1 MATDRGIPREQRAIT
16 EGAAVY
22 AADGD
27 QLGTVKEVRGQYFK
41 VDAPMRPDYWLPFA
55 VVHAAV
61 GGELQLGFDKDRLGE
76 YTVTAPDAATTAPN
90 TTPDTA
96 TSTATSTRTDAL
108 AATDT
113 DSYSDTDIDSA
124 HRQPSTAREGDQ
136 TEWARPTAHELEL
149 REEELR
155 VATQRQAAGEV
166 RLRKEVAEETTV
178 LEVPVRREVLLIEH
192 VTGTGKVLVGD
203 RELAAGETLQL
214 TLYEERV
221 TANKEVVVAEDV
233 TVRTAEVQHTE
244 QLQGTVRKEQLVVDD
259 PQGRVVGDGG
269 TDGRDGRERR
279 AETGLPTAGT

>member
-1 MATDRGIPREQRAIT
+1 MATDQGVPREMGAIT

-41 VDAPMRPDYWLPFA
+41 VDAPMRPDYWLPFT
-55 VVHAAV
+55 VVHGAV

-76 YTVTAPDAATTAPN
+76 YTVAAPDDATATAPN
-90 TTPDTA
+90 TAPATA
-96 TSTATSTRTDAL
+96 TGDTTSTRTDTLQAI
-108 AATDT
+108 DT
-113 DSYSDTDIDSA
+113 HPDTDIDSA
-124 HRQPSTAREGDQ
+124 HRQPSTATEGHQ
-136 TEWARPTAHELEL
+136 TEWAGPTARELEL
-149 REEELR
+149 KEEELR

-166 RLRKEVAEETTV
+166 RLRKEVVEETTV

-192 VTGTGKVLVGD
+192 VAGTGKVLVGD
-203 RELAAGETLQL
+203 QELAAGETLQL
-214 TLYEERV
+214 TLYEERA
-221 TANKEVVVAEDV
+221 TAHKEVVVAEDV

-269 TDGRDGRERR
+269 TDGRDGRER
-279 AETGLPTAGT
+279 

>member
-1 MATDRGIPREQRAIT
+1 MTTDRGGPRELGAIT
-16 EGAAVY
+16 EGAVVY

-41 VDAPMRPDYWLPFA
+41 VDAPMRPDYWLPVA

-76 YTVTAPDAATTAPN
+76 YTVAAPDDASVTAPG
-90 TTPDTA
+90 TTPVPATGDT
-96 TSTATSTRTDAL
+96 TSTRTDTL
-108 AATDT
+108 HATDT
-113 DSYSDTDIDSA
+113 HPDTDTDSA
-124 HRQPSTAREGDQ
+124 HRQPSTATEGHQ
-136 TEWARPTAHELEL
+136 TGWARPTARELEL

-166 RLRKEVAEETTV
+166 RLRKEVVEETAV

-192 VTGTGKVLVGD
+192 VAGTGKVLVGD
-203 RELAAGETLQL
+203 QELAAGETLQL
-214 TLYEERV
+214 TLYEERA

-233 TVRTAEVQHTE
+233 TVRTVEVQHTE

-269 TDGRDGRERR
+269 TDGRDGRER
-279 AETGLPTAGT
+279 